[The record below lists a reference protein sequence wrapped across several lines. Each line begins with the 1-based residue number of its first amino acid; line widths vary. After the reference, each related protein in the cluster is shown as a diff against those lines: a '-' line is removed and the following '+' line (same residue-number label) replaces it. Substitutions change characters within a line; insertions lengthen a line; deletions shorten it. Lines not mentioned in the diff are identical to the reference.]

1 MKKKY
6 VYVEFIFLNISFL
19 NKKNFFKIGSIN
31 KSIFIILLFLGGGRE
46 VLFIFF
52 FIKKVFV
59 ILKSKEI
66 SDL

>member
-19 NKKNFFKIGSIN
+19 NKKIFFKIGSIN
-31 KSIFIILLFLGGGRE
+31 KSIFIILLFLGGRE

-66 SDL
+66 